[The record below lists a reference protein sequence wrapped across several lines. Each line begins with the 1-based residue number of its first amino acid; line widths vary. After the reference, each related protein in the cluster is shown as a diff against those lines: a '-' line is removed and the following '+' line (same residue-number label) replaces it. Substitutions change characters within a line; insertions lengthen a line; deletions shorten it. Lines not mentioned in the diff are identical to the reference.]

1 MTEAAVGVAEGGG
14 RVADRSDVSAH
25 EAPLEATTVEH
36 AGVGGEESGGSVDV
50 GSRYRR
56 PSL

>member
-56 PSL
+56 PS